1 MATSAVGPP
10 RPVLGVAPLEP
21 AGGVDTLLT
30 AFGLLA
36 DDRPGLCLEIVGG
49 GPLRRALRTTA
60 AQLGLDGTVRF
71 CGPLNAPGLRAAVHR
86 CAVLVL
92 PHRAPCGRE
101 YPLPALRHA
110 LAGARPVVATPAGA
124 PPLLIR
130 HGETGL
136 LVAPDDPTAL
146 ALALAGLL
154 DDPVHAA
161 DIGLAGSR
169 AVGVLPPVSDG
180 GRLRRTWQRVTG

>member
-1 MATSAVGPP
+1 M
-10 RPVLGVAPLEP
+10 APLEP

-36 DDRPGLCLEIVGG
+36 GDRPGLCLDLVGG
-49 GPLRRALRTTA
+49 GPLRRALQTA
-60 AQLGLDGTVRF
+60 AARLGLDDAVRF
-71 CGPLNAPGLRAAVHR
+71 REPLAPPAVRAAVHR
-86 CAVLVL
+86 CAALVL

-101 YPLPALRHA
+101 YPSPALRHA
-110 LAGARPVVATPAGA
+110 LASARPVVATPAGA

-154 DDPVHAA
+154 DDPVRAA
-161 DIGLAGSR
+161 GIGLAGSR
-169 AVGVLPPVSDG
+169 AVGVLPPADDG